1 MSELSL
7 AYGASD
13 VEVTTQETV
22 FQGYFRVD
30 ALTLR
35 HKRFDG
41 SWTQSIRRELFQR
54 GDAVAVLP
62 WDVKEDRIVLI
73 EQFRPGAIRGADS
86 PWMLEA
92 VAGVVE
98 DGESDEAVAHREAA
112 EEAGCTMDLLLPIT
126 SYYPSPGACSEQIR
140 LFIGRLTSAAVG
152 EVRGV
157 ETENEDILVHSVT
170 RTQAI
175 TLLDAGK
182 INNGL
187 TIIAL
192 HWLARHGDRLRS
204 DWLSE

>member
-1 MSELSL
+1 MTDL
-7 AYGASD
+7 ALTYGAPD
-13 VEVTTQETV
+13 VEITHRETV
-22 FQGYFRVD
+22 FNGYFRMD

-35 HKRFDG
+35 HRQFDG
-41 SWTQSIRRELFQR
+41 AWTDSIRRELFER

-62 WDVKEDRIVLI
+62 WDIESDSVILI
-73 EQFRPGAIRGADS
+73 EQFRPGAIRHNDS

-98 DGESDEAVAHREAA
+98 TGETDDVVAHREAF
-112 EEAGCTMDLLLPIT
+112 EEAGCVMDALLPIV

-140 LFIGRLTSAAVG
+140 LFIGRVVSAAVG
-152 EVRGV
+152 EVKGV
-157 ETENEDILVHSVT
+157 ATEHEDILVHSVP
-170 RTQAI
+170 RTEAI
-175 TLLDAGK
+175 ALLDAGK

-204 DWLSE
+204 DWPA